1 MGYGYRPTM
10 KSSTKWFLGILGLLV
25 LIGLTASAIFF
36 FTVVSFVDGEDE
48 DLGATGG
55 REKLGLIELSG
66 PIIDSEKIVKQFK
79 KLRDRKD
86 VRAIV
91 FRVESPGGGVAAS
104 QEIYEEVKA
113 TQRRG
118 IPVIVSM
125 GAVAASGGYYVSAP
139 AKRIVANPGTLTGS
153 IGVISQFLRY
163 DPMLAK
169 LGIEATTI
177 KSGKMKDA
185 GNPLREMSKED
196 KQYFQAL
203 MDNVHRQF
211 IGVVSRE
218 RGLDSV
224 SVKAYADGRVFTG
237 EEAFAMGLVDTLGT
251 YEDAKRIA
259 AEMVGITGEPGI
271 VKERRTRPL
280 MERLFGEA
288 KVLEFLGLK
297 EYILHQSVLQYKL
310 IFP

>member
-1 MGYGYRPTM
+1 M